1 MISEEQLQK
10 WLEVFGHK
18 DGCEKAREMSDVGRL
33 LVEEVR
39 KLQVL
44 AGERPRPPL
53 PKCGWPGCEY
63 QADPRWYVHLPSG
76 PVPACDGHGCLGGDG
91 CKCIERLAKKK
102 RRG

>member
-10 WLEVFGHK
+10 WLEDYGP
-18 DGCEKAREMSDVGRL
+18 DGAAPCEVVAL

-39 KLQVL
+39 KLRSEFCVPVQL
-44 AGERPRPPL
+44 L

-63 QADPRWYVHLPSG
+63 HADPRWYVHLPSG
-76 PVPACDGHGCLGGDG
+76 AVHACDGHGCLGGDG